1 MTALGVNG
9 LRLVRQRSGVAQ
21 VIEALLNT
29 LAEIPGQPFD
39 EIRVYSPE
47 PIDPAVR
54 LPAIARNVVAPSR
67 LPPSLWEQLVLPRV
81 HGRRDVLLCP
91 SYVLPVLASC
101 PTMLIHHGSYEGYSQ
116 VADVFSLWRR
126 IKVRLSYPI
135 SARRATAVSTV
146 SDYSRRD
153 MARFYRMDA
162 SRIHVIPNGVHTTL
176 FRPIHDTALLTAWRT
191 RVLGADLPFLLYVG
205 KPTKRRNLPNVLR
218 AFAALKREHQLP
230 HRLVL
235 IGSSLP
241 GTSFEAEAAAL
252 GITPDIVTVPYASHE
267 EIAVAY
273 NASAMLLYPSS
284 YEGFGM
290 PVLEAMACGT
300 PVIALNNTA
309 FPEFAAGVALLLED
323 AEVPTLVSGIL
334 RVLNDPQ
341 LRARMAKDG
350 PTRAAA
356 YDWRVVTARYL
367 DVLRPLIPPASDR
380 S

>member
-1 MTALGVNG
+1 VTTLGVNG

-29 LAEIPGQPFD
+29 LVDIPGQPFD

-47 PIDPAVR
+47 PIDPAVK
-54 LPAIARNVVAPSR
+54 LPAIARNVVVPSR
-67 LPPSLWEQLVLPRV
+67 LPASLWEQLVLPKV
-81 HGRRDVLLCP
+81 HGRHDVLLCP
-91 SYVLPVLASC
+91 SYVLPVLAAC
-101 PTMLIHHGSYEGYSQ
+101 PTMLIHHGSYEGYAQ
-116 VADVFSLWRR
+116 VAEVFSLWRR

-146 SDYSRRD
+146 SDYSRQD
-153 MARFYRMDA
+153 MARFYGMDA
-162 SRIHVIPNGVHTTL
+162 SRIHVIPNGVHTRL
-176 FRPIHDTALLTAWRT
+176 FRPIRDEAVLAAWRT
-191 RVLGADLPFLLYVG
+191 RVLGADVPFLLYVG

-218 AFAALKREHQLP
+218 AFAALKREHNVP

-235 IGSSLP
+235 IGSALP

-252 GITPDIVTVPYASHE
+252 GITSDIVTVPYASHE

-273 NASAMLLYPSS
+273 NASALLLYPSS

-309 FPEFAAGVALLLED
+309 FPEFAGGVALLLDD
-323 AEVPTLVSGIL
+323 AEVPTLVGGVQRIL
-334 RVLNDPQ
+334 GDEG
-341 LRARMAKDG
+341 LRARMAEDG
-350 PTRAAA
+350 PKRAAG
-356 YDWRVVTARYL
+356 YDWRLVTAQYL
-367 DVLRPLIPPASDR
+367 EVLRSLL
-380 S
+380 